1 MERLTGH
8 LARRSGFVFAMAIS
22 VAALAGPPAAQ
33 ASTSCG
39 YSAFE
44 QPFLNWN
51 DPGDYVL
58 APNASFEKGAKGWT
72 LAGGAAV
79 KHPGNPLRSTSS
91 KYALSLPAGSSATS
105 APICVET
112 AYPYSRMFAYTSV
125 PNSAYGASL
134 QVELLYTDAVTG
146 KSVTQQVA
154 TLANEPR
161 WDATAPFLLPLAIS
175 IKPDSNGRLW
185 VRYRFTP
192 LYQTGW
198 MIDDLYVDPKKH

>member
-1 MERLTGH
+1 
-8 LARRSGFVFAMAIS
+8 
-22 VAALAGPPAAQ
+22 
-33 ASTSCG
+33 
-39 YSAFE
+39 
-44 QPFLNWN
+44 
-51 DPGDYVL
+51 
-58 APNASFEKGAKGWT
+58 
-72 LAGGAAV
+72 
-79 KHPGNPLRSTSS
+79 
-91 KYALSLPAGSSATS
+91 
-105 APICVET
+105 
-112 AYPYSRMFAYTSV
+112 MFAYTSV

-134 QVELLYTDAVTG
+134 RVELLYTDAVTG

-154 TLANEPR
+154 TLANEPS